1 MREHIEEVDVHLGR
15 FAPYHEGHKMVTEHL
30 MSKRRSRRPLVIVG
44 SSNVFEGRPPRDSK
58 ERELMLRTPY
68 TAHQREEMIRRLFGE
83 TVDVL
88 HLPDTEIDPI
98 KHATSSSAWLE
109 EISRIEAARHAKFV
123 FAGGDEKDMKTLK
136 KAFPVEVPIDRGS
149 RGRGINATH
158 IRNLIQSGEVA
169 ALREVMDP
177 RVVPLAV
184 EYFRQNIEIIRGLGA

>member
-15 FAPYHEGHKMVTEHL
+15 FAPYHEGHKLVTEGL
-30 MSKRRSRRPLVIVG
+30 VKRRKPRKPIVIVG

-83 TVDVL
+83 AVDVL
-88 HLPDTEIDPI
+88 HLPDTEIDPT
-98 KHATSSSAWLE
+98 KHSTSSEGWLQ
-109 EISRIEAARHAKFV
+109 EITRIQAQNNARFV
-123 FAGGDEKDMKTLK
+123 FAGGDVEDLLTLK
-136 KAFPVEVPIDRGS
+136 RAFPVEVAVDRKKQ
-149 RGRGINATH
+149 GRGISATH
-158 IRNLIQSGEVA
+158 IRRLIHEGRVD

-184 EYFRQNIEIIRGLGA
+184 DYFHENIKIIGSMAV